1 MKNKSYIRLR
11 NVYKIFGQ
19 SPDKVIELVLN
30 DIDKTDLQNDYN
42 HIIGLQKIN
51 IDIPENKI
59 QVFMGLSGSGK
70 STLIRHLNQ
79 LIRPTIGEIVINGT
93 DVTQLSDKEL
103 IPFRRENFA
112 MVFQKFAL
120 LPHRTV
126 LSNTYFG
133 LQIKGIKGHELEDK
147 AMHWIKRVGLEGFE
161 NNYPNQLS
169 GGMQQRVGIARALA
183 NDAPIILMDEPFSA
197 LDPLIRIEMQDMLID
212 LQKELN
218 KTIIFITHDLDEALK
233 LGDNI
238 AILRDGKIIQSGTG
252 QDIILNPNDTYIS
265 NFTAQVNRGKVIE
278 CEKIMKKINKKNL
291 SKITIKRD
299 TKLDEAA
306 RIMTVNNLNEVDILN
321 SKGSY
326 LGTVTLSSVMASI
339 INPSL

>member
-79 LIRPTIGEIVINGT
+79 LIRPTIGDIVINGT

-321 SKGSY
+321 SKGLY

-339 INPSL
+339 INPS